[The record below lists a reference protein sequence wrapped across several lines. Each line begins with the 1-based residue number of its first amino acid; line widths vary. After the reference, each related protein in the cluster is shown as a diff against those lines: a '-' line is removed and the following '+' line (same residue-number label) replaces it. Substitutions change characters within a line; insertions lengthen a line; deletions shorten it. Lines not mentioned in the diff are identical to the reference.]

1 MPAPNGWAERS
12 LDQNPAYVML
22 LQYSCVI
29 VMIGGSLTMKT
40 PKEMLMNKLLQ
51 DESREGSRLT
61 CGFVCGIVLA
71 IAVGSAPATARAGA
85 VHGPWTSGHGDL
97 SVVYSGSGS
106 SFGFEV
112 HLKSGAVVDG
122 VALTT
127 DEHGEPDEIQI
138 VVPGSANL
146 KRIDNPSGY
155 FEGEPNGYN
164 FTGTEFNA
172 TGAAVGG
179 NLWVL
184 GGSADA
190 AHYGTPFVGLSAE
203 EVTGTW
209 NPNSISL
216 TLDTVA
222 FDGSAYGTTGGVF
235 SFYSEEL
242 NPMWSSTGGFT
253 QQSVELTPGAGHT
266 HGFMF
271 FSQPGTY
278 QVTLLASGLL
288 AGEGGPVTGSA
299 VYTFQVVPEPSSI
312 ALAGLGA
319 AGALAAGWR
328 RRRRA
333 AAENSAFAEA
343 AR

>member
-1 MPAPNGWAERS
+1 MPAANGLAERS
-12 LDQNPAYVML
+12 LDQNPAYGML

-29 VMIGGSLTMKT
+29 VIGGSLTTKT

-51 DESREGSRLT
+51 DESCEGSRLA

-85 VHGPWTSGHGDL
+85 VHGPWTLGHGDL
-97 SVVYSGSGS
+97 SVTYSGTGT
-106 SFGFEV
+106 SFGSEV
-112 HLKSGAVVDG
+112 HLHSGAVVDG
-122 VALTT
+122 EVLTA

-155 FEGEPNGYN
+155 FEGAAEGYN

-216 TLDTVA
+216 TLGTVV

-253 QQSVELTPGAGHT
+253 QQSVSLTPGTGHT

-278 QVTLLASGLL
+278 QVTLLASGLR
-288 AGEGGPVTGSA
+288 ADETAVTGSA

-333 AAENSAFAEA
+333 AGENSAFAEA

>member
-1 MPAPNGWAERS
+1 MPAANDRAERS

-29 VMIGGSLTMKT
+29 VIGGSLTTKT

-51 DESREGSRLT
+51 DESCEGSRLA

-106 SFGFEV
+106 TFGFEV
-112 HLKSGAVVDG
+112 HLHEGAVVDG
-122 VALTT
+122 EALTE

-155 FEGEPNGYN
+155 FEGAAEGYD
-164 FTGTEFNA
+164 FTGTEFDA
-172 TGAAVGG
+172 TGAQVGG
-179 NLWVL
+179 NLWML

-216 TLDTVA
+216 TLGTVA

-235 SFYSEEL
+235 SFYDDSTFTAK
-242 NPMWSSTGGFT
+242 WSSQDNFT
-253 QQSVELTPGAGHT
+253 QQSVSLVPGAGHM
-266 HGFMF
+266 HGLMF

-278 QVTLLASGLL
+278 QVTLLASGLR
-288 AGEGGPVTGSA
+288 ADETAVAGSA
-299 VYTFQVVPEPSSI
+299 VYTFQVVPEPSSVV
-312 ALAGLGA
+312 LAGLGA

-333 AAENSAFAEA
+333 AAENSAIAEA

>member
-1 MPAPNGWAERS
+1 MPAANGRAERS
-12 LDQNPAYVML
+12 LDQNPAHGML
-22 LQYSCVI
+22 LQYSCVS
-29 VMIGGSLTMKT
+29 VIGGSLTTKT

-51 DESREGSRLT
+51 DESCEGSRLA

-106 SFGFEV
+106 TFGFEV
-112 HLKSGAVVDG
+112 HLHEGATVDG
-122 VALTT
+122 EVLTA

-155 FEGEPNGYN
+155 FEGEPNGYD

-216 TLDTVA
+216 TLGTVA

-242 NPMWSSTGGFT
+242 NPMWSSTDGFT
-253 QQSVELTPGAGHT
+253 QQSVSLTPGSGHT

-278 QVTLLASGLL
+278 EVTLLASGSNTT
-288 AGEGGPVTGSA
+288 EGLVTGSA

-333 AAENSAFAEA
+333 AGENSAFAEA